1 MHFHISYL
9 LFIVFLKVSSQMKGS
24 IKGKQQ
30 TTVSSENTGPD
41 REQCGQSIPR
51 MAVMGAQQVPAGVRR
66 HLNVTCSKLKSSLIL
81 HPTYVPEGA
90 L

>member
-41 REQCGQSIPR
+41 REQWSEYSQDGCDGS
-51 MAVMGAQQVPAGVRR
+51 PAGSSWCKK
-66 HLNVTCSKLKSSLIL
+66 TLKCNMFKTEVI
-81 HPTYVPEGA
+81 TYSPSN
-90 L
+90 LCP